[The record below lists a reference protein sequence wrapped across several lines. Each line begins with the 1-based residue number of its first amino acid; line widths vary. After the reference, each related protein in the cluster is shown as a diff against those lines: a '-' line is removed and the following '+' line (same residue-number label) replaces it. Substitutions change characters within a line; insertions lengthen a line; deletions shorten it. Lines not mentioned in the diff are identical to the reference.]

1 MELFLENFGLS
12 GLLDEV
18 VTTVR
23 PLMKKNNNTLV
34 FEPNQNLGSMHA
46 DVTRVR
52 QVLFNLLSNA
62 SKFTKDGKVSLAA
75 DKSSENDSE
84 WITFP
89 HFGHRNRNVIR
100 ATQPDCSKHFHKPML
115 LPPVN
120 MAVRV

>member
-1 MELFLENFGLS
+1 MLQEEAEELRVSDLNGDLQKIQAAGKHLLALINDILDLSKIEAGKMELFLETFGLS

-34 FEPNQNLGSMHA
+34 FEPNKDLGSMHA

-62 SKFTKDGKVSLAA
+62 AKFTKDGKVIAERLR
-75 DKSSENDSE
+75 ND
-84 WITFP
+84 
-89 HFGHRNRNVIR
+89 
-100 ATQPDCSKHFHKPML
+100 Q
-115 LPPVN
+115 
-120 MAVRV
+120 